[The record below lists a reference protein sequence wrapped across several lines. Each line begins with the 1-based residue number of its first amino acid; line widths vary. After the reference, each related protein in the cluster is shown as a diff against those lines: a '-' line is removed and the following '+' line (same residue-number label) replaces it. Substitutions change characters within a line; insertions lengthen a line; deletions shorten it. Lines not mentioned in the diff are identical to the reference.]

1 MPPGGAPV
9 PVDYGTLVS
18 GTTGLLNNPAQWPL
32 LGQFLE
38 AVRAAID
45 GTPTPL
51 LSSGPVPPPDY
62 DNFNDVNQ
70 AVVCTDTDEPADPAA
85 WPRYAAQRDA
95 VTPYFGSH
103 WTYLTSPCAYW
114 PGKAQ
119 DRYAGP
125 FAAAAEPPLIIGA
138 RFDPATPYESAV
150 ELHEALPGS
159 ALLTLEGRGHIAANV
174 GSSCVD
180 AAVTRY
186 LVDGE
191 LPAPGA
197 TCTPNA
203 APFSSPSPTAEPMLH
218 IGP

>member
-62 DNFNDVNQ
+62 DTFNDVNQ

-95 VTPYFGSH
+95 VTPHFGSY

-119 DRYAGP
+119 DRYTGP
-125 FAAAAEPPLIIGA
+125 FTAAAEPPLIIGT

-159 ALLTLEGRGHIAANV
+159 ALLTLEGRGHTAANV

-191 LPAPGA
+191 LPASGA
-197 TCTPNA
+197 TCAPDA
-203 APFSSPSPTAEPMLH
+203 APFSSPAPTAEPMPR